1 MTFRQLALKN
11 IQGNWHRYIAFFL
24 SSTFSV
30 MIFYIYASF
39 IFHPD
44 VVNGTIQAAAKV
56 RQGMVGCEFL
66 IVIFSFFFVLY
77 ASFAFLKTRKK
88 EIGLL
93 TLFGMTRSQINRLV
107 LYENVAIAIL
117 SIVVG
122 CGLGTLFSKL
132 FFMALAELLQVDNP
146 IRFLIVP
153 KALFITAIGFLVLF
167 FAITLIT
174 LVGMSRNQ
182 VIELLKASKQ
192 PKTMPVSS
200 KWLVLLSAACL
211 ITGYYFAYTTTPNN
225 LVIVMLPVIFLV
237 VVGTYFLFTQASV
250 AILKR
255 LQRLPHIYYRNIQLI
270 TISQLVFK
278 MKDNARILFT
288 VSILSAV
295 ILSASGSVYMFYQG
309 ARGQILDHFPQTIGY
324 VAKGSDIPASLEPER
339 VKEVMSRQGIQVD
352 HQIQTAGILTSIQIK
367 AFHNREIKALLLPYD
382 LYNDLARQNQRQGGG
397 KTSIS
402 VEPGHALI
410 INPYSE
416 SEVVL
421 FGKGDL
427 LSTTAAGSELTLR
440 MDGQLDGAILNPI
453 LEATYIVLLNDKQ
466 FQSILSST
474 PEERKASYIGYELKD
489 WENAN
494 GAIKELEDSL
504 TAEQK
509 KRFANRTEAFWGM
522 KQFSSLTLFIGM
534 FVSVLFFMASGSMLY
549 FKLFTELQ
557 EDQAQY
563 KALTRIGVSMQEI
576 RKITN
581 IQIGLIFF
589 IPVVVGSIHAG
600 FAYKALSN
608 LVSISVWK
616 YGLAIMLIYAVMQL
630 FYFLLT
636 RQAYMKQ
643 MKHE

>member
-56 RQGMVGCEFL
+56 RQGMVACEFL

-93 TLFGMTRSQINRLV
+93 TLFGMTRSQINKLV
-107 LYENVAIAIL
+107 LYENTAIALL

-153 KALFITAIGFLVLF
+153 QALLYTGIGFFVLF
-167 FAITLIT
+167 LVITLIT

-182 VIELLKASKQ
+182 VIELLKASKK

-200 KWLVLLSAACL
+200 KWLVLLAAACL
-211 ITGYYFAYTTTPNN
+211 IAGYFIAYTTTPNN
-225 LVIVMLPVIFLV
+225 LIVVMLPVVFLTV
-237 VVGTYFLFTQASV
+237 LGTYFLFTQASV

-255 LQRLPHIYYRNIQLI
+255 LQRMPQIYYRNTQFI

-309 ARGQILDHFPQTIGY
+309 ARGQIMDHFPQSISY
-324 VAKGSDIPASLEPER
+324 IAKGSSTPASLQPER
-339 VKEVMSRQGIQVD
+339 VQEVMSRQGIQINS
-352 HQIQTAGILTSIQIK
+352 QIQAVGIQTSIQIK
-367 AFHNREIKALLLPYD
+367 AYNNKETTALLLPYD
-382 LYNDLARQNQRQGGG
+382 TYNILVGQGENRGRRPI
-397 KTSIS
+397 SI
-402 VEPGHALI
+402 EPGHALI

-416 SEVVL
+416 SEVAL
-421 FGKGDL
+421 YGKGDL
-427 LSTTAAGSELTLR
+427 MSITAAGSEQTLR
-440 MDGQLDGAILNPI
+440 MDGQLEGAILNPVR
-453 LEATYIVLLNDKQ
+453 EATYIVLLNNNQ
-466 FQSILSST
+466 FQSMLSST
-474 PEERKASYIGYELKD
+474 PEEQKAAYIGYELKD
-489 WENAN
+489 WEKAG

-504 TAEQK
+504 SADQK
-509 KRFANRTEAFWGM
+509 PRFSNRTEAFMGM

-563 KALTRIGVSMQEI
+563 KSLTRIGVSMQEI
-576 RKITN
+576 RKITST
-581 IQIGLIFF
+581 QIALIFF
-589 IPVVVGSIHAG
+589 IPVIVGSVHAG

-616 YGLAIMLIYAVMQL
+616 YGMTIMLIYAVMQL

-643 MKHE
+643 MKHL

>member
-56 RQGMVGCEFL
+56 RQGMVACEFL

-93 TLFGMTRSQINRLV
+93 TLFGMTRSQINKLV
-107 LYENVAIAIL
+107 LYENAAIAVL

-122 CGLGTLFSKL
+122 CSLGTLFSKL

-153 KALFITAIGFLVLF
+153 QALLYTGVGFLVLF
-167 FAITLIT
+167 LAITLIT

-182 VIELLKASKQ
+182 VIELLKASKK
-192 PKTMPVSS
+192 PKTMPASS
-200 KWLVLLSAACL
+200 RWLVLLAAACL
-211 ITGYYFAYTTTPNN
+211 IAGYSVAYTATPNN
-225 LVIVMLPVIFLV
+225 LVIVMMPVVFLT

-255 LQRLPHIYYRNIQLI
+255 LQRMPQIYYRNTQFI

-309 ARGQILDHFPQTIGY
+309 ARGQIMDHFPQSISF
-324 VAKGSDIPASLEPER
+324 VAKGSTVPPSLQPDQ
-339 VKEVMSRQGIQVD
+339 VKSVMTRHGIQITD
-352 HQIQTAGILTSIQIK
+352 QIQAVGIQSSIQIK
-367 AFHNREIKALLLPYD
+367 AYNNRKTDVLLLPASV
-382 LYNDLARQNQRQGGG
+382 YNGLASQGQSRSG
-397 KTSIS
+397 KKPSIAI
-402 VEPGHALI
+402 EPGHAVI
-410 INPYSE
+410 VNPYSE
-416 SEVVL
+416 SEVTL

-427 LSTTAAGSELTLR
+427 MTTTAGSELTLR

-453 LEATYIVLLNDKQ
+453 YEATYIVLLNDNQ
-466 FQSILSST
+466 FKTLLGT
-474 PEERKASYIGYELKD
+474 MPEEQKVAYIGYELKD
-489 WENAN
+489 WEKADE
-494 GAIKELEDSL
+494 AIKQLEGDLPSD
-504 TAEQK
+504 QK
-509 KRFANRTEAFWGM
+509 SRFSNRTESFLSM

-534 FVSVLFFMASGSMLY
+534 FVSILFFMASGSMLY

-581 IQIGLIFF
+581 TQIGIIFF
-589 IPVVVGSIHAG
+589 IPVIIGSVHAG

-616 YGLAIMLIYAVMQL
+616 YGVTIMLIYAVMQL

-636 RQAYMKQ
+636 RRAYMKQ
-643 MKHE
+643 MKHL